1 MKTLSVLGSTG
12 SIGTQTLQV
21 AREEGFKVAAVCAN
35 NNTDAVEAQAREFGC
50 ELAVMFD
57 EAAAAD
63 LKIRLKDTSTK
74 VLSGMDGLCAAAA
87 LPSADIVLGAMS
99 GMVGL
104 KPALAAIKAKKRL
117 ALANKETLV
126 CAGETVTAA
135 AKESGAEIIPV
146 DSEHSAIF
154 QCLQCRHE
162 ENEIKRLILTASG
175 GPFRGKSIKELE
187 SVTLEQALKH
197 PNWSMGAKITV
208 DSATLMNKG
217 LEVIEAMHLFS
228 VPREKI
234 GILVHPQSIIHS
246 MVEFR
251 DNAVLAQLGTPD
263 MKLPIR
269 YALTYPAR
277 SVSPDLPL
285 DLLSVAALTFEEP
298 DTSVFKCLALAL
310 EAADKGGTAG
320 AVLNAANEVAAECF
334 LKGKITFL
342 QIADTVEYVTA
353 NIKPRPLD
361 SLETALEADALAR
374 ECAYRFLGF

>member
-35 NNTDAVEAQAREFGC
+35 NNADAVEAQAREFGC

-74 VLSGMDGLCAAAA
+74 VFSGMDGLCAAAA
-87 LPSADIVLGAMS
+87 MPSADIVIGAMS

-154 QCLQCRHE
+154 QCLQCIHE

-269 YALTYPAR
+269 YAVTYPAR

-374 ECAYRFLGF
+374 ECAHRFLGF

>member
-1 MKTLSVLGSTG
+1 MRTLSVLGSTG
-12 SIGTQTLQV
+12 SIGKQTLQV
-21 AREEGFKVAAVCAN
+21 AREEGFRVAAVCARSSVE
-35 NNTDAVEAQAREFGC
+35 AVEAQAREFGC
-50 ELAVMFD
+50 ELAVLFD
-57 EAAAAD
+57 EAAAQD
-63 LKIRLKDTSTK
+63 LKIRLGDTGTK
-74 VLSGMDGLCAAAA
+74 VLSGMDGLCAAAELA
-87 LPSADIVLGAMS
+87 AADTVLGAMS

-104 KPALAAIKAKKRL
+104 KPALAAINAKKRL

-126 CAGETVTAA
+126 CAGDAVIKAA
-135 AKESGAEIIPV
+135 EDSGAEIIPV

-154 QCLQCRHE
+154 QCLQCRHDKS
-162 ENEIKRLILTASG
+162 EIKRLILTASG
-175 GPFRGKSIKELE
+175 GPFRGKSLKELE

-277 SVSPDLPL
+277 SVSPDMPL
-285 DLLSVAALTFEEP
+285 DLLKISALTFERP
-298 DTSVFKCLALAL
+298 DTDTFKCLAYAL
-310 EAADKGGTAG
+310 EAAERGGTAG
-320 AVLNAANEVAAECF
+320 AVLNAANEIAAGAF
-334 LKGKITFL
+334 LKGRISFL
-342 QIADTVEYVTA
+342 QIADTVGHVISQ
-353 NIKPRPLD
+353 IKPQPLE
-361 SLETALEADALAR
+361 SLESALEADAQAR
-374 ECAYRFLGF
+374 ECALRYLGF